1 MSKLSPLKKGIWR
14 SQALINPVLGSSISI
29 QPNVVAKLG
38 GKNEIQKPNSKTL
51 AKRILVRASN
61 HETKIPRGKAITCNT
76 MPIFTLF
83 HSERQMPYS
92 LKASR
97 QAFNP
102 YTGGSA
108 IVALLKLL
116 IRINT
121 KGYRTKNPMMPI
133 SPAISAVP
141 PLSGGSQERITGTG
155 LSVSV
160 FAISQPLSK
169 PP

>member
-1 MSKLSPLKKGIWR
+1 MSKFSPLSRGTWR
-14 SQALINPVLGSSISI
+14 SHELIKPVLGSRISI

-38 GKNEIQKPNSKTL
+38 RKNEIQKPNSKTL
-51 AKRILVRASN
+51 ANRMLVRASN
-61 HETKIPRGKAITCNT
+61 HETKIPSGKAITCNT

-108 IVALLKLL
+108 IGAGVEGVLTE
-116 IRINT
+116 NT
-121 KGYRTKNPMMPI
+121 K
-133 SPAISAVP
+133 
-141 PLSGGSQERITGTG
+141 
-155 LSVSV
+155 
-160 FAISQPLSK
+160 
-169 PP
+169 